1 MVVRNLLREY
11 GVRIVMAGDTHDL
24 EYYLGARRRARP
36 ARETVHHFVNGGGG
50 AYLSFGTSLAWPA
63 QPATSQWA
71 YYPNRHDVV
80 EKIITDDALVEVAG
94 VGVDAGARRLAF
106 VARVAVGDVRL
117 QRGAVLSELRGRDG
131 GSGRTHADD
140 PAVGDSRVR
149 SRGRTSSARRR

>member
-24 EYYLGARRRARP
+24 EYYLELVKGPPARRP
-36 ARETVHHFVNGGGG
+36 CITWVNGGGG

-63 QPATSQWA
+63 EPATPQWA

-80 EKIITDDALVEVAG
+80 EKIARHALVEMAG
-94 VGVDAGARRLAF
+94 LGLDARSRRLAV

-117 QRGAVLSELRGRDG
+117 QR
-131 GSGRTHADD
+131 
-140 PAVGDSRVR
+140 
-149 SRGRTSSARRR
+149 RRRSFRASWS